1 MCAACCTSSVFQC
14 ERARMYVCVCVLSV
28 CPARSL
34 VRHTN
39 LTNPDMRTHTHT
51 NGRRVKVGDSDVLC
65 FRRSSIICRSMWVTS
80 RRRHFVF
87 TVSLEKHVD
96 DKQKALSETVGGQNP
111 APPSQHWVARP
122 RAPFL
127 ILGAE
132 NTQKEKKLNGRNP
145 APPLQPIKATLNMG
159 SGGSFYTLV

>member
-1 MCAACCTSSVFQC
+1 M
-14 ERARMYVCVCVLSV
+14 CVCSLCVRR
-28 CPARSL
+28 AL
-34 VRHTN
+34 VRHKN

-96 DKQKALSETVGGQNP
+96 DKQKALRETVGGQNP